1 MLFAF
6 WGAEELG
13 LLGSTH
19 FVSDLSE
26 EERDK
31 IALNLNYDMIV
42 MTMTIV
48 IRLLIIIIIILYY
61 RDLRIMPDRYIMD
74 QE

>member
-48 IRLLIIIIIILYY
+48 IRLLIII
-61 RDLRIMPDRYIMD
+61 
-74 QE
+74 